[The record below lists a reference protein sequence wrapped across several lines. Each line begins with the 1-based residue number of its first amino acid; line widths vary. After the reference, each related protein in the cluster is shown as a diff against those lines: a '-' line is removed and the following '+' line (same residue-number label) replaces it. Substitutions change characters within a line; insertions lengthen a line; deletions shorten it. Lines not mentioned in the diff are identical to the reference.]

1 MPPRSNPVRGVAPV
15 SPAIALNAVNASLSD
30 VVAPVEKTSV
40 PLKVP
45 GRNPV
50 IDVPVVPRSPL
61 MSVGPVFVTVAAL
74 RTPKVAADPS
84 VI

>member
-1 MPPRSNPVRGVAPV
+1 
-15 SPAIALNAVNASLSD
+15 
-30 VVAPVEKTSV
+30 VVALVEKNSV

-45 GRNPV
+45 GGNPV

-61 MSVGPVFVTVAAL
+61 MLVGPVFVTVAAL

>member
-1 MPPRSNPVRGVAPV
+1 V
-15 SPAIALNAVNASLSD
+15 ASLSWEIALYAAIASLSC
-30 VVAPVEKTSV
+30 VVALVEKNSV

-45 GRNPV
+45 GGNPV

-61 MSVGPVFVTVAAL
+61 MLVGPVFVTVAAL